1 MQPLVRLLLQNRTP
15 AGSIHPVARPSKK
28 RQTHLFSLTRTY
40 LVAAVAAFMAVAV
53 ADAETDALRSA
64 TEAMQS
70 KENYGYGR
78 TGSAVDLGLSVMW
91 SDHNVGADAAQ
102 QVGRLFGYGD
112 VEGNETSND
121 LRKYAKGDVAG
132 TERDPAYVYWGGG
145 WRMPT
150 QSEFEELC
158 DRCRWVWE
166 KRAGVA
172 GFRVVGAG
180 GRSIFLPVTGMKS
193 NGSLQFQGER
203 GYYWSGENSVAGS
216 GYAPV
221 LFFYKGGKLIKS
233 YKKAYG
239 FAIRPVREDY

>member
-1 MQPLVRLLLQNRTP
+1 MFR
-15 AGSIHPVARPSKK
+15 
-28 RQTHLFSLTRTY
+28 LTRIY

-70 KENYGYGR
+70 DENYGYGR
-78 TGSAVDLGLSVMW
+78 TGTAVDLGLSVMW
-91 SDHNVGADAAQ
+91 SDHNVGADAAA

-132 TERDPAYVYWGGG
+132 TESDPAYVYWGGG

-172 GFRVVGAG
+172 GFRVIGAG

-193 NGSLQFQGER
+193 NGVLQFENDR
-203 GYYWSGENSVAGS
+203 GYYWSGENSVTGS

-221 LFFYKGGKLIKS
+221 LFFYKGGKLIKN

-239 FAIRPVREDY
+239 FAIRPVKEDY